1 MMNRS
6 QQDRLLPRA
15 KPPEP
20 LTQSWGRPFQARKNG
35 TQCACGGDCPRC
47 LPEPASSSS
56 ATETTPGTSA
66 DHATQPVE
74 TRTTTRPFKAEIR
87 MTAPPGSSA
96 TSRGKT
102 VNDSPTD
109 DVVPPTADTPIEEVT
124 ATPPPMREQEA
135 PPAPPQG
142 LNDDIL
148 YIPQMGGPDA
158 IKDTEGV
165 SDAVGASFNY
175 TFTVNNSGIT
185 LGADDFGKTT
195 GSLKHFSNVVVTPGA
210 GKFTVTADL
219 KQTVSWDTRAT
230 VGPHNEVNIM
240 SDTDPALTNANYAQV
255 VSDLTPNVSDLKG
268 RPPRTKFWSKDF
280 TIKHEKYHVKD
291 FTDVGQ
297 TGATGAETWLGT
309 QTAARKEDVPALLDT
324 AWNDKIFKVW
334 DKFTDPPKVEER
346 AYDDGVASYTAR
358 ANAIKTK
365 GDKGPTGGGY
375 P

>member
-6 QQDRLLPRA
+6 QQDRLFPRA

-20 LTQSWGRPFQARKNG
+20 LAQSWGQPFQARRNG
-35 TQCACGGDCPRC
+35 SQCACGGDCPRC
-47 LPEPASSSS
+47 VTGGLPETAST
-56 ATETTPGTSA
+56 AA
-66 DHATQPVE
+66 QAVE
-74 TRTTTRPFKAEIR
+74 TRTTTHPFKAEIR
-87 MTAPPGSSA
+87 TTAPAGASA
-96 TSRGKT
+96 TSRSKT
-102 VNDSPTD
+102 LNDAPTED
-109 DVVPPTADTPIEEVT
+109 TAPTESSTESSTEEATAAPTPMSEEE
-124 ATPPPMREQEA
+124 ARPSPPP
-135 PPAPPQG
+135 G

-148 YIPQMGGPDA
+148 YIEQMGGPDA
-158 IKDTEGV
+158 VKGTEGV
-165 SDAVGASFNY
+165 ADAIGASFSYAATANQ
-175 TFTVNNSGIT
+175 SGVT
-185 LGADDFGKTT
+185 LGATEFGQTK

-219 KQTVSWDTRAT
+219 KQTISWDTRNT
-230 VGPHNEVNIM
+230 VGPNNQVNIT

-255 VSDLTPNVSDLKG
+255 VSDLTPDVSDLKG

-280 TIKHEKYHVKD
+280 TIQHEKYHVKD
-291 FTDVGQ
+291 FTDIGQ
-297 TGATGAETWLGT
+297 TGATGAEAWLAT
-309 QTAARKEDVPALLDT
+309 KTAARKEDVPALLDT

-346 AYDDGVASYTAR
+346 AYDDGVAAYTAR